1 MQDEKMRIN
10 SPLGYQNDVARFLG
24 IKQEKDLID

>member
-1 MQDEKMRIN
+1 MQDEKMHIN

-24 IKQEKDLID
+24 IKQEKT

>member
-10 SPLGYQNDVARFLG
+10 SPLGYQNDVAQFLG
-24 IKQEKDLID
+24 IKQEKT

>member
-10 SPLGYQNDVARFLG
+10 SPLRYHNDVARFLG
-24 IKQEKDLID
+24 IKQEKT